1 MRQTI
6 FFILILFTFFGQA
19 QVSINSVSAP
29 AHNSAM
35 LDITSNQKGMLLP
48 RMTLAE
54 RNLIPSP
61 ANSLLIYQTDNNA
74 GYYYNAGT
82 SASPNWQAIN
92 AQSNGFKIPINSIP
106 ITISS
111 PGSYIVTGNLS
122 GTGGINITSSNVSI
136 DLNFYSLTGS
146 VGNTTAGIKANGS
159 LKSINVFNGT
169 IQNWSES
176 GIDASSANACQ
187 FANIHV
193 IDNGEDGLS
202 AGTSAIISNITSNGN
217 DFNGLTSGAGSNI
230 TLCSAKENGG
240 TGIDA
245 SASSTISQCNSSSNN
260 LIGIKI
266 GNGSVISGSTSNG
279 NLSHGI
285 STGTSVKINNCTSY
299 SNMLSGFFLGSANF
313 VDGNVARLNSR
324 HGYETTNDVTL
335 KNNLADDNAQNGFHS
350 TFSGGVLESNVST
363 DNAIGYNITS
373 TSWLITKNSAST
385 NVTSQFSIA
394 GGNTVGPIVTSANIG
409 TNNNPNANFEF

>member
-1 MRQTI
+1 MRLITLI
-6 FFILILFTFFGQA
+6 FLFFLTFFAYA

-48 RMTLAE
+48 RMTLSE
-54 RNLIPSP
+54 RNAIPSP

-92 AQSNGFKIPINSIP
+92 AQSNGFKIPINSLP

-111 PGSYIVTGNLS
+111 PGSYIVTANLS
-122 GTGGINITSSNVSI
+122 GMGGINITSSNVSI

-146 VGNTTAGIKANGS
+146 VGNTTSGIKVNGPF
-159 LKSINVFNGT
+159 KSINVFNGAL
-169 IQNWSES
+169 QNWFQS
-176 GIDASSANACQ
+176 GIDASAANACQ
-187 FANIHV
+187 FANLHLS
-193 IDNGEDGLS
+193 DNGEDGLS
-202 AGTSAIISNITSNGN
+202 AGSSAIISNITSIGN
-217 DFNGLTSGAGSNI
+217 DFNGIASGAGSTIN
-230 TLCSAKENGG
+230 LCSAKENGG

-245 SASSTISQCNSSSNN
+245 ATSSTITQCNASSNS

-266 GNGSVISGSTSNG
+266 GNGSVITCSTSNG

-285 STGTSVKINNCTSY
+285 SAGTSVKISGCTSY
-299 SNMLSGFFLGSANF
+299 SNMLSGYFLGNSCFAE
-313 VDGNVARLNSR
+313 GNVARLNSR
-324 HGYETTNDVTL
+324 HGYESTNDVTL
-335 KNNLADDNAQNGFHS
+335 KNNTADDNAQNGFHS
-350 TFSGGVLESNVST
+350 TFSGGVLESNIST

-373 TSWLITKNSAST
+373 TAWLIIKNSAST

-394 GGNTVGPIVTSANIG
+394 GGNTVGPIVTSANIA